1 MMKLTRKRFLAIPVV
16 CVLAVMLVPALCYA
30 LFILFN
36 HTAIYCSSKAKL
48 TGLLKLDFAD
58 VEITEIQYKVSK
70 GFLDNYTSIY
80 VFLKEAGEW
89 ESKDFYT
96 DCEDWYDQEPEYILS
111 ARIAELKK
119 LGIELQQIQKHG
131 VYFGQIRVGYGM
143 AEYSIEWYQID
154 DTYDGESNIV
164 LIAGIPRKVLINV
177 DKILKEK

>member
-119 LGIELQQIQKHG
+119 LGREDILVVAGGVIPAQDYDFLYKAGVAAIFGPGTPVTNAAITILELLL
-131 VYFGQIRVGYGM
+131 R
-143 AEYSIEWYQID
+143 D
-154 DTYDGESNIV
+154 
-164 LIAGIPRKVLINV
+164 
-177 DKILKEK
+177 